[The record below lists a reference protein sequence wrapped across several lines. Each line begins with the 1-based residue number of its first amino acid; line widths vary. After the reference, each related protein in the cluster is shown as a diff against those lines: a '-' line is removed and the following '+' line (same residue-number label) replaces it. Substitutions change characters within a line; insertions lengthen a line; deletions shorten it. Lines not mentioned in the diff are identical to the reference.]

1 MTPRQFRNGAPTP
14 PARRIRHA
22 FQARAAR
29 GGILLARRH
38 MANPHTIQLD
48 VDHLSGF
55 DIAAQLFTRAYL
67 REKLRIG
74 ARRRAQL
81 ALAEADPLAEL
92 YRWLDHR
99 LAAEN
104 VPAARRP
111 DRTRGLKR
119 YGGCSIEYYD
129 HAGARRVF
137 FFVTTPDYD
146 FVDRFLPRY
155 QHGAWA
161 DDGWLPAVD
170 HDPR

>member
-1 MTPRQFRNGAPTP
+1 MTPRQRP
-14 PARRIRHA
+14 RRIRYA

-29 GGILLARRH
+29 AGILLARHH
-38 MANPHTIQLD
+38 MAHPRLERGVEID
-48 VDHLSGF
+48 VKLSGL
-55 DIAAQLFTRAYL
+55 DIASELFGRAYL

-74 ARRRAQL
+74 NRQRAAAAIANL
-81 ALAEADPLAEL
+81 DPLAEL

-99 LAAEN
+99 LAREN

-137 FFVTTPDYD
+137 FFVTTVDYE

-161 DDGWLPAVD
+161 DDGWLPAI
-170 HDPR
+170 DPPAS

>member
-1 MTPRQFRNGAPTP
+1 MTPR
-14 PARRIRHA
+14 RIRFA
-22 FQARAAR
+22 YQARAAR
-29 GGILLARRH
+29 AGILLARRH
-38 MANPHTIQLD
+38 MQNPRLIEPGIQLD
-48 VDHLSGF
+48 IKVSGL
-55 DIAAQLFTRAYL
+55 DMAAELFSRAYL

-74 ARRRAQL
+74 SRQRAAI
-81 ALAEADPLAEL
+81 ALAQADPLADL

-99 LAAEN
+99 LAREN

-137 FFVTTPDYD
+137 FFVTTTDYD

-170 HDPR
+170 PA